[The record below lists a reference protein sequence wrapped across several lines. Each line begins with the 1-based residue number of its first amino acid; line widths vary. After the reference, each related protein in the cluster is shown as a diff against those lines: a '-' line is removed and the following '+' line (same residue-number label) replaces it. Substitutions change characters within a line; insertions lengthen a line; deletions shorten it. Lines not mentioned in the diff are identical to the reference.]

1 MDNRRDFAAAFL
13 LSAVLVVLALGFSA
27 SINIGSF
34 RQNYTNALMSSFA
47 VAGDKA
53 ARTIEQALGYGK
65 VLEDFYDIEKTLA
78 AVMARIP
85 MADDVQV
92 ALPDGR
98 IIYTYRGSTNLK
110 MTEFERQR
118 ADQELTRRRHYS
130 YFDFDT
136 GKYKLYLPIR
146 GADKTTLLGRIII
159 VSDRSVIDDYVSRYQ
174 DRITG
179 YCSILG
185 TGTIAAL
192 GVVLLIAWIWA
203 RGPGATDRGRRFM
216 TLAALAAVQIAA
228 GVESYSLSTT
238 AYIETAER
246 STEIVGS
253 MIAADIESVIW
264 RGASYRS
271 LHGLDQ
277 YFNQITATVPHI
289 RKISLDFE
297 RTAQPSAPEPRNGL
311 AEARDLEIRTL
322 MAPDEAGNEP
332 MLVMV
337 VDGAAIAGQ
346 LREIALDMAS
356 LLVTSLMFM
365 LEINGFLNSE
375 ANRRPQVT
383 DIAARSG
390 TAIVS
395 MRFMTFLMYFGAFM
409 PTSFVPLVM
418 GTFPRIST
426 ACRRCRPPRCRSR
439 WRCCAGPSC

>member
-65 VLEDFYDIEKTLA
+65 DLEDFYDIEKTLA

-110 MTEFERQR
+110 IRSSSGSVP
-118 ADQELTRRRHYS
+118 TRNSPDGATIPTSILIPANTNCICRS
-130 YFDFDT
+130 
-136 GKYKLYLPIR
+136 GEPIR
-146 GADKTTLLGRIII
+146 PPCWDGHHRLGPVGDRRLRIAVSGPDYRLLLDPWHRHD
-159 VSDRSVIDDYVSRYQ
+159 S
-174 DRITG
+174 
-179 YCSILG
+179 G
-185 TGTIAAL
+185 TGGGAADRLDL
-192 GVVLLIAWIWA
+192 GSRPW
-203 RGPGATDRGRRFM
+203 RHGPGTPFM

-264 RGASYRS
+264 RGACHCS

-383 DIAARSG
+383 DIG
-390 TAIVS
+390 
-395 MRFMTFLMYFGAFM
+395 GA
-409 PTSFVPLVM
+409 
-418 GTFPRIST
+418 G
-426 ACRRCRPPRCRSR
+426 RPSSPCGS
-439 WRCCAGPSC
+439 